1 MENNISRVKPRT
13 FVTKFGM
20 SFVLP
25 GTEDDFVTGQLDPLA
40 SDGHVT
46 EGSGL
51 QQEIEIRWKF
61 LGTNLATGLGLHL
74 NTQNEIS
81 GPRFPGGCSTH
92 PRGGLAGLLHIL
104 PVDGD
109 LAQDRQL
116 VLGGDLVVLGVK
128 PQQTGETEFKF
139 YVSHEYL
146 AYLCGIN
153 LAASKP
159 NIGLPICVSDS
170 LMDFF
175 FRKTF
180 SPLADTTL
188 NSILPE
194 KVAVNDLERKF
205 IQTHK
210 RKAISRQMWCRGV
223 DSFYI
228 SFAN

>member
-46 EGSGL
+46 EGSRL

-74 NTQNEIS
+74 NTENEIS
-81 GPRFPGGCSTH
+81 STQFLGHCFTHTH
-92 PRGGLAGLLHIL
+92 PGGGLAGLLHIL

-116 VLGGDLVVLGVK
+116 VLGGDLVVLGIK
-128 PQQTGETEFKF
+128 TQQTEETEFKF

-210 RKAISRQMWCRGV
+210 RKAISRQMWRG
-223 DSFYI
+223 
-228 SFAN
+228 

>member
-1 MENNISRVKPRT
+1 MHKHCIEHRGPETENKRYPTSSRK
-13 FVTKFGM
+13 FVQCPTWHRGWLCDKTARPPHIWW
-20 SFVLP
+20 SR
-25 GTEDDFVTGQLDPLA
+25 
-40 SDGHVT
+40 H
-46 EGSGL
+46 
-51 QQEIEIRWKF
+51 W
-61 LGTNLATGLGLHL
+61 
-74 NTQNEIS
+74 
-81 GPRFPGGCSTH
+81 RFPSPTGNWNPMKVSRNKSCHWTWVSSEHKGWIKCPAHSLVSWHCSTH
-92 PRGGLAGLLHIL
+92 PCGRLAGLLHIL

-116 VLGGDLVVLGVK
+116 VLGGDLVVLRVE
-128 PQQTGETEFKF
+128 PQQTEQTNCRLYAGLQ
-139 YVSHEYL
+139 YL
-146 AYLCGIN
+146 TYLCGIN

-205 IQTHK
+205 IQAHK
-210 RKAISRQMWCRGV
+210 RKAISRQMWRG
-223 DSFYI
+223 
-228 SFAN
+228 

>member
-1 MENNISRVKPRT
+1 MKVSQNKSCHWT
-13 FVTKFGM
+13 W
-20 SFVLP
+20 
-25 GTEDDFVTGQLDPLA
+25 A
-40 SDGHVT
+40 S
-46 EGSGL
+46 S
-51 QQEIEIRWKF
+51 K
-61 LGTNLATGLGLHL
+61 
-74 NTQNEIS
+74 TQNEIS
-81 GPRFPGGCSTH
+81 HSQLLGTALITH
-92 PRGGLAGLLHIL
+92 PCGRLAGLLHIL

-116 VLGGDLVVLGVK
+116 VLGGDLVVLRVE
-128 PQQTGETEFKF
+128 PQQTEQTNCRLYAGLQ
-139 YVSHEYL
+139 YL
-146 AYLCGIN
+146 TYLCGIN

-205 IQTHK
+205 IQAHK
-210 RKAISRQMWCRGV
+210 RKAISRQMWRG
-223 DSFYI
+223 
-228 SFAN
+228 

>member
-1 MENNISRVKPRT
+1 MKVSRNKSCHWT
-13 FVTKFGM
+13 WASSKHTN
-20 SFVLP
+20 SY
-25 GTEDDFVTGQLDPLA
+25 QL
-40 SDGHVT
+40 
-46 EGSGL
+46 
-51 QQEIEIRWKF
+51 
-61 LGTNLATGLGLHL
+61 
-74 NTQNEIS
+74 
-81 GPRFPGGCSTH
+81 PGGCSTH

-116 VLGGDLVVLGVK
+116 VLGGDLVVLGIK
-128 PQQTGETEFKF
+128 PQQTKQTEFKF

-210 RKAISRQMWCRGV
+210 RKAISDRCGV
-223 DSFYI
+223 GSFYFCQLN
-228 SFAN
+228 SKHQS

>member
-1 MENNISRVKPRT
+1 MSYLAPRMTLWQDSSTPSHLMVTSLKVPVSSRKLKSDESFSEQILPLDLGFIWTQRLNE
-13 FVTKFGM
+13 M
-20 SFVLP
+20 SSS
-25 GTEDDFVTGQLDPLA
+25 Q
-40 SDGHVT
+40 
-46 EGSGL
+46 
-51 QQEIEIRWKF
+51 F
-61 LGTNLATGLGLHL
+61 LGH
-74 NTQNEIS
+74 
-81 GPRFPGGCSTH
+81 CSTH
-92 PRGGLAGLLHIL
+92 PRGRLAGLLHIL

-116 VLGGDLVVLGVK
+116 VLGGDLVVLRVE
-128 PQQTGETEFKF
+128 PQQTEQTNCRLYAGLK
-139 YVSHEYL
+139 YL
-146 AYLCGIN
+146 TYLCGIN

-205 IQTHK
+205 IQAHK
-210 RKAISRQMWCRGV
+210 RKAISSQMWRG
-223 DSFYI
+223 
-228 SFAN
+228 